1 MKAEALHWGKH
12 VMRFHFLSAA
22 ATTLS
27 VVALA
32 LVFLAIPAS
41 RVENANAYF
50 QESNIRASGLVGTK
64 TLALT
69 YDDGP
74 SVHTAELLDI
84 LAENNVK
91 ATFFVLGTRA
101 RHQSVVLERMA
112 REGHII
118 ANHSYNH
125 AQLGRRYAA
134 NPDLVVQ
141 QIAGTN
147 ELINEFARADQGY
160 YFRAPYG
167 VWRSAHADVLN
178 GDEELKRYV
187 GPIYWDIGGET
198 TFDDEGNIRTAADW
212 DCWARDWSAV
222 KCTSGYLKEISRK
235 KGGIVLMHDI
245 RQRSVTMVRSML
257 PLLLAEGYKFVT
269 LDEVRSLDQFK
280 TPSGEETPVA
290 DAGQIPASAL
300 LDR

>member
-1 MKAEALHWGKH
+1 MQF
-12 VMRFHFLSAA
+12 RFWSSAA
-22 ATTLS
+22 TVVS
-27 VVALA
+27 VVGLA
-32 LVFLAIPAS
+32 LVFLAVPAS

-50 QESNIRASGLVGTK
+50 QQTNIRSSGLVGTK

-69 YDDGP
+69 FDDGP
-74 SVHTAELLDI
+74 SVHTAELLDV

-91 ATFFVLGTRA
+91 ATFFLLGTRA
-101 RHQSVVLERMA
+101 RHHPELLERMA
-112 REGHII
+112 REGHVI

-134 NPDLVVQ
+134 NPDLLVK
-141 QIAGTN
+141 QITGTN
-147 ELINEFARADQGY
+147 EVINQYARPDQGY

-167 VWRSAHADVLN
+167 VWRSVHAEVLN
-178 GDEELKRYV
+178 TDPTINHYV

-198 TFDDEGNIRTAADW
+198 SFDDEGNVRTAADW
-212 DCWARDWSAV
+212 DCWSRGWSADQ
-222 KCTSGYLKEISRK
+222 CTRGYLSEISRK

-245 RQRSVTMVRSML
+245 RERSVTMVRSML
-257 PLLLAEGYKFVT
+257 PVLLAEGYKFVS
-269 LDEVRSLDQFK
+269 LDEVKSLDQFK

-290 DAGQIPASAL
+290 EAGQVPINAL

>member
-12 VMRFHFLSAA
+12 VMRFHFWSTA

-27 VVALA
+27 VMVLA
-32 LVFLAIPAS
+32 FVFLAIPAS

-50 QESNIRASGLVGTK
+50 QQNNIRASGLVGTK

-69 YDDGP
+69 FDDGP
-74 SVHTAELLDI
+74 STHTAELLDV

-91 ATFFVLGTRA
+91 ATFFLVGVRA
-101 RHQSVVLERMA
+101 RHHSALLERMA
-112 REGHII
+112 RDGHVI

-134 NPDLVVQ
+134 NPDLLVK
-141 QIAGTN
+141 QIAGTD
-147 ELINEFARADQGY
+147 EIIKQFARADQGY

-167 VWRSAHADVLN
+167 VWRGVHAEVLN
-178 GDEELKRYV
+178 SDAELKRYV

-198 TFDDEGNIRTAADW
+198 SFDDEGNIRTAADW
-212 DCWARDWSAV
+212 DCWSRGWGADR
-222 KCTSGYLKEISRK
+222 CTSGYLREIARK

-245 RQRSVTMVRSML
+245 RQRSVAMVRSML
-257 PLLLAEGYKFVT
+257 PALLSEGYKFVT

-290 DAGQIPASAL
+290 DAGQLPANAL
-300 LDR
+300 LYR

>member
-1 MKAEALHWGKH
+1 MQF
-12 VMRFHFLSAA
+12 RFWSSAA
-22 ATTLS
+22 TVVS
-27 VVALA
+27 VVGLA
-32 LVFLAIPAS
+32 LVFLAVPAS

-50 QESNIRASGLVGTK
+50 QQTNIRSSGLVGTK

-69 YDDGP
+69 FDDGP
-74 SVHTAELLDI
+74 SVHTAELLDV

-91 ATFFVLGTRA
+91 ATFFLLGTRA
-101 RHQSVVLERMA
+101 RHHPELLERMA
-112 REGHII
+112 REGHVI

-134 NPDLVVQ
+134 NPDLLVK
-141 QIAGTN
+141 QITGTN
-147 ELINEFARADQGY
+147 EVINQYARPDQGY

-167 VWRSAHADVLN
+167 VWRSVHAEVLN
-178 GDEELKRYV
+178 TDPTINHYV

-198 TFDDEGNIRTAADW
+198 SFDDEGNVRTAADW
-212 DCWARDWSAV
+212 DCWSRGWSADQ
-222 KCTSGYLKEISRK
+222 CTRGYLREISRK

-245 RQRSVTMVRSML
+245 RERSVTMVRSML
-257 PLLLAEGYKFVT
+257 PVLLAEGYKFVS
-269 LDEVRSLDQFK
+269 LDEVKSLDQFK

-290 DAGQIPASAL
+290 EAGQVPTNAL

>member
-1 MKAEALHWGKH
+1 MQF
-12 VMRFHFLSAA
+12 RFWSSAA
-22 ATTLS
+22 TVVS
-27 VVALA
+27 VVVLA
-32 LVFLAIPAS
+32 LVFLAVPAS

-50 QESNIRASGLVGTK
+50 QQTNIRSSGLVGTK

-69 YDDGP
+69 FDDGP
-74 SVHTAELLDI
+74 SVHTAELLDV

-91 ATFFVLGTRA
+91 ATFFLLGTRA
-101 RHQSVVLERMA
+101 RHHPELLERMA
-112 REGHII
+112 REGHVI

-134 NPDLVVQ
+134 NPDLLVK
-141 QIAGTN
+141 QITGTN
-147 ELINEFARADQGY
+147 EVINQYARPDQGY

-167 VWRSAHADVLN
+167 VWRSGHAEVLN
-178 GDEELKRYV
+178 TDPTINHYV

-198 TFDDEGNIRTAADW
+198 SFDDEGNVRTAADW
-212 DCWARDWSAV
+212 DCWSRGWSADQ
-222 KCTSGYLKEISRK
+222 CTRGYLREISRK

-245 RQRSVTMVRSML
+245 RERSVTMVRSML
-257 PLLLAEGYKFVT
+257 PVLLAEGYKFVS
-269 LDEVRSLDQFK
+269 LDEVKSLDQFK

-290 DAGQIPASAL
+290 EAGQVPTNAL